1 MLDHTKTRQNAVNP
15 NKKTILVQLKL
26 LKHISIQSSE
36 IKKTINKTVKSSTIQ
51 KSAKT
56 NMNPYESGK
65 TR

>member
-36 IKKTINKTVKSSTIQ
+36 IKKNYQQNRKIQ
-51 KSAKT
+51 Y
-56 NMNPYESGK
+56 NPEI
-65 TR
+65 R